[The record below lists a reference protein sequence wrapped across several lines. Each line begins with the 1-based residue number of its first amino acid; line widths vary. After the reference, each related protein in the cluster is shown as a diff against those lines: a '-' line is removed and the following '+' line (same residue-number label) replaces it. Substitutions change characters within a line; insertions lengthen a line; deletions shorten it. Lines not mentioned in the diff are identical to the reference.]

1 MKILVIIGAGGH
13 SDVIK
18 DILDTKKYNKIKTIK
33 FNIDKNESKNSIYI
47 KKLFKNDPEADF
59 YFVIG
64 IGFNFYRKKISE
76 FLNKNFKGLFKWESI
91 VSNNA
96 IISKKIKIGKGT
108 VIMPGVVINAGTKIG
123 NHCIINTSSSIDHDN
138 FISNFVSIAP
148 GVNTSGGVKIGEAS
162 HIGINSS
169 IKQKVSIG
177 KNVIIGAMTFVNQNC
192 KNNLMIYGT
201 PMRIIKKRKI
211 SDNYL

>member
-1 MKILVIIGAGGH
+1 MSQVNLEVLRGLAQAAADCYDGALDDNGERVDLGLKRDEGH
-13 SDVIK
+13 PVFDSRTMDGF
-18 DILDTKKYNKIKTIK
+18 KIKL
-33 FNIDKNESKNSIYI
+33 S
-47 KKLFKNDPEADF
+47 
-59 YFVIG
+59 
-64 IGFNFYRKKISE
+64 
-76 FLNKNFKGLFKWESI
+76 
-91 VSNNA
+91 
-96 IISKKIKIGKGT
+96 
-108 VIMPGVVINAGTKIG
+108 G